1 LKNHSFTLAL
11 IGLVVL
17 LGLAAPRVSVIPER
31 GPETKTT
38 KMKEK
43 IDRNG
48 KNGKKKRKN
57 RQKCKKIKIID

>member
-17 LGLAAPRVSVIPER
+17 LGLAAPRVSIIPER

-43 IDRNG
+43 IDR
-48 KNGKKKRKN
+48 KERKTT
-57 RQKCKKIKIID
+57 KIKGKIN